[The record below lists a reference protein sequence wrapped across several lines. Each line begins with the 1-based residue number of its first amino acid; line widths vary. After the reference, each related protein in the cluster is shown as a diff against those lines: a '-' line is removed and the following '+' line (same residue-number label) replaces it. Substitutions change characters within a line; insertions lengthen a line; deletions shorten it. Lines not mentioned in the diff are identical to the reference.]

1 MALDWRYM
9 RLTSM
14 KIRKSIGL
22 ICALFLFLLNT
33 QSASAA
39 GNVNGRWVNPI
50 TDICWKC
57 LFPLTIGSIPVTP
70 VLPDTSVN
78 QNTSLSST
86 LPDTPNPSSPIQLCP
101 MGIGYRVGVAIGFW
115 EPFAMTDVTATPGNM
130 VNMGGMSVSVSK
142 LKTGTGT
149 NESNTVGQSFYQV
162 HWYKYPALS
171 WLNIIT
177 SLACKQTGDMDIG
190 YMTELD
196 PMWSDSSLSALINP
210 EAILF
215 ANPVSQAACAADSVS
230 ALVSKPIDA
239 LFWCAG
245 SQGSMYPFNGF
256 VSNSFSPL
264 SVSVLLSE
272 RMDFKLHREGL
283 IQDSIGKDKA
293 VCFTYPTV
301 IMPKSRYRYQMV
313 NMIPD
318 SGSCHPFG
326 RSTLSWGYLHTLPMM
341 KRNFGYVIWRKRNCV
356 V

>member
-1 MALDWRYM
+1 MKNK
-9 RLTSM
+9 RLGFFLSLT
-14 KIRKSIGL
+14 L
-22 ICALFLFLLNT
+22 CLFCFSEET
-33 QSASAA
+33 IAGSVSA
-39 GNVNGRWVNPI
+39 NGRWVNPVS
-50 TDICWKC
+50 DICWKC
-57 LFPLTIGSIPVTP
+57 LFPLTIGSTPVTP
-70 VLPDTSVN
+70 VVADSSAN
-78 QNTSLSST
+78 ANSSLSAT
-86 LPDTPNPSSPIQLCP
+86 LPDTPNPASPIQLCP

-130 VNMGGMSVSVSK
+130 VNMGGMSVSMNK

-149 NESNTVGQSFYQV
+149 NNYETTGQSFYQV

-177 SLACKQTGDMDIG
+177 ALACKQTGDMDIG

-215 ANPVSQAACAADSVS
+215 ANPISQAACAADSIS
-230 ALVSKPIDA
+230 ALVYLPIDA

-283 IQDSIGKDKA
+283 IQDSIGADTA
-293 VCFTYPTV
+293 VCYTYPTV

-318 SGSCHPFG
+318 ASSCHPFG
-326 RSTLSWGYLHTLPMM
+326 RSTLTWGYLHNLPIM